1 MLSLL
6 SITNVWAEDAS
17 YTLGW
22 GDATGTAGTVTNF
35 TSTSGNVSG
44 VVSFTTEK
52 NSSQTAPAYNAK
64 NKDLRLYYNA
74 AGEGG
79 SITLT
84 PAEGVTI
91 TGFVMK
97 TSTTPSVKY
106 FVDGGEAKSTSVSS
120 SNMYTVTDISATSSL
135 KIQNV
140 NTTNTQL
147 RIKWI
152 LISYSTGGSTTPTLT
167 ATPTTID
174 FGTVDKNALVADK
187 KVAVSFSNLKG
198 SVTYSGLSSPFGA
211 TGTIDSNGDEIT
223 ISANTST
230 VGEYEQTLT
239 IQSATDSKSQEV
251 TVTMNVVEPFDGL
264 KLTFDVSSN
273 PGGWPTTNST
283 TTTDYTYTLNDVA
296 YTFALN
302 NVKCNSG
309 YLMLTS
315 PAKLGLPAISDYKLV
330 KVEAVNSSG
339 CSTSTKVKITSDEA
353 GESVVK
359 GGNEQTWGTTSS
371 KYTYNLSETDQ
382 NTMYYLIVSNK
393 NCQLLSLT
401 LYYEES
407 EAPAIAKP
415 TFSGDVNFLTS
426 TEVSLACTTEGST
439 IYYTTDG
446 SDPKT
451 SGTEYSA
458 PFTLTAT
465 STVKAAAKVGHDWSA
480 VAEAIFTKATV
491 MTIAQARAAID
502 AGGDLTNKYV
512 KGIISQID
520 SYNSNFHSI
529 TYWISD
535 DGTTTD
541 QLEVY
546 SGLAGV
552 VKEQFESE
560 NDIHVGEEVIVKG
573 TLKKYNSVY
582 EFDYNNTIEAYKSLS
597 PIAWST
603 NAYTAELGSSTNE
616 FPTLSG
622 TAGLTITYSSSDP
635 TKAEIAQDGTIT
647 LHATGETTITAS
659 SAATETYVKTDVS
672 YTLTIEESVVRV
684 SITFVEN
691 GGEPEQTDLTEQTNL
706 PNPLPAIA
714 KAGYNFGGWYTDENF
729 QTLAVAG
736 AEITENATL
745 YAQWLEPY
753 TVAVALVKIAA
764 LPDGGKTEDVYV
776 QGVVTGDV
784 SISGTSAIYDIKDA
798 SVDNRLAIYKGK
810 GLNGAD
816 VTAGDIQE
824 NDQVVVYGKL
834 YKYVKNK
841 VVTPEVAQDNYLYSL
856 NRPTIPVTGVKL
868 PTTASVKMGKTI
880 TLTPTIEPGNASNKN
895 VTWSITSGS
904 DYASVSEEGVVTGL
918 AAGEAVIQVETEDGK
933 RTASCTVTVTEG
945 LPDFTDPNHEWIKI
959 TNASKLVAGRYYIIG
974 ESKKGMTAT
983 NSLTSGYLGNV
994 GSTISDGIIA
1004 SNALGTNTAIFELGG
1019 TTESWTLYEVIGD
1032 NTGYLNGTTTS
1043 NLSWSN
1049 NAATSP
1055 IAFDE
1060 NGNVIIGEANG
1071 YRILY
1076 NNSSP
1081 RFKPYTGQQSMNIP
1095 QLYMWAELSHSVTF
1109 DANGGVAES
1118 VPGVERTDEGKIIIP
1133 ATEPTHE
1140 DISKVF
1146 MGWYQTSD
1154 PSTLYNPGEEFATD
1168 VDVTLYAKW
1177 STVPTYTVT
1186 YVLGGSGTAPEVTSY
1201 PVGKKVTIATISD
1214 LKNPGYLFSGWTV
1227 EDAEHNELPVDEN
1240 SQFIMPSSNVKVIA
1254 KWARATNDKWVLVT
1268 DVTNLKTDGTKYL
1281 IASAKA
1287 MTDGKYYAMAEQKSN
1302 NRAAVEVMH
1311 SEGIIRGSSILAAFV
1326 LEDAGNGMFAI
1337 KMNDGYLYA
1346 AGSDKN
1352 YLRTQTENNDNGKWT
1367 ITIEER
1373 VASIVATNS
1382 SNRNVMQFNYA
1393 SNNQIFSCY
1402 SSASQKP
1409 LAIYEK
1415 APNRV
1420 IEDEIVNAS
1429 DLTAGTDVTIK
1440 DGGTLA
1446 VDDDASIG
1454 DLTVEEGG
1462 KVTLSNKK
1470 LTVTG
1475 TFTIET
1481 TMGSGKSGEL
1491 RGVNGSNFAVT
1502 GDAYIDI
1509 TLGDN
1514 GNADKWHAFTVP
1526 FPVDALNGIFD
1537 LEGNKLTNEQNY
1549 AIMDYHGDIRAQ
1561 GKYGWKKFR
1570 GTLVPGTFYLM
1581 TVDGNRTTYRMKMK
1595 AGSNVVAANSK
1606 AVTAYDGEG
1615 DDTDKGWNGIGN
1627 PTLAYGQVNVAVQ
1640 VLDPVHYVYE
1650 TKNANSCNFIV
1661 GTPFFYQASANGTIA
1676 MEDASGTAYYAPIRK
1691 AVKTTEQI
1699 KVSLANENYT
1709 DNLFISASEDAT
1721 NNYQVGKDLVK
1732 MTMTNTPIVPQ
1743 IFGVAYKTQLS
1754 MVHAPLVGDR
1764 ANYTLNLYAPADGEY
1779 TISAQQTEDA
1789 IVYLTYEGSPIWNIT
1804 AGEYNCDLQ
1813 KGNNSGF
1820 GLMLVR
1826 RAPQVTTDI
1835 KGANQS
1841 QNGVRKLLI
1850 NGQLFIEKEG
1860 KLFNVTG
1867 QRL

>member
-6 SITNVWAEDAS
+6 NITNLWAEDAS
-17 YTLGW
+17 YALGW
-22 GDATGTAGTVTNF
+22 GDATGTAGTFTNF
-35 TSTSGNVSG
+35 TATSGNVNG
-44 VVSFTTEK
+44 IVSFSTAK
-52 NSSQTAPAYNAK
+52 NSSSTAPAYNSN

-74 AGEGG
+74 GGDGG
-79 SITLT
+79 SITLI

-91 TGFVMK
+91 TGFTMK

-106 FVDGGEAKSTSVSS
+106 SVDGGTAQSTSASN
-120 SNMYTVTDISATSSL
+120 NMYTVTDISVTSSL
-135 KIQNV
+135 EIQNV

-152 LISYSTGGSTTPTLT
+152 LISYSTEDSTTPTLT

-174 FGTVDKNALVADK
+174 FGTVDKNVLVEDK
-187 KVAVSFSNLKG
+187 KVVVSFSNLKG

-211 TGTIDSNGDEIT
+211 TGAIASTGDEIT

-239 IQSATDSKSQEV
+239 IQSATDSKSQKV

-264 KLTFDVSSN
+264 QLTFDMSSN

-296 YTFALN
+296 YTFSLN

-330 KVEAVNSSG
+330 KVEAFNSG
-339 CSTSTKVKITSDEA
+339 QCSTSTKVKITSDEA

-359 GGNEQTWGTTSS
+359 GGNEQTWGTMSS

-407 EAPAIAKP
+407 EAPSVAKP
-415 TFSGDVNFLTS
+415 TITGTDNFLTS
-426 TEVSLACTTEGST
+426 SEITITQDEADA
-439 IYYTTDG
+439 IYYTTNG
-446 SDPKT
+446 IEPTT
-451 SGTEYSA
+451 SSTQYTA
-458 PFTLTAT
+458 PFTISETT
-465 STVKAAAKVGHDWSA
+465 TVKTIAVKGTDVSA

-520 SYNSNFHSI
+520 SYNSTYHSI

-552 VKEQFESE
+552 VKTQFESE

-582 EFDYNNTIEAYKSLS
+582 EFDKNNTIEAYKSLS
-597 PIAWST
+597 PIAWSK

-622 TAGLTITYSSSDP
+622 TDDLTITYSISDP

-647 LHATGETTITAS
+647 LKTTGETTITAS
-659 SAATETYVKTDVS
+659 SAATETYVKTDVA

-691 GGEPEQTDLTEQTNL
+691 GGEPEITDLTEQTNL
-706 PNPLPAIA
+706 PNPLPAIT

-736 AEITENATL
+736 AEITENTAL

-753 TVAVALVKIAA
+753 TVVVALAKIAT
-764 LPDGGKTEDVYV
+764 LPDGGKTENVYV
-776 QGVVTGDV
+776 QGVVTGEV
-784 SISGTSAIYDIKDA
+784 SISGTYATYDIKDA

-834 YKYVKNK
+834 YKYVKNT

-856 NRPTIPVTGVKL
+856 DRPTVSVTGVTL
-868 PTTASVKMGKTI
+868 PATVSVKVGKTV
-880 TLTPTIEPGNASNKN
+880 TLTPTIEPASASNKN
-895 VTWSITSGS
+895 VTWSITNGS
-904 DYASVSEEGVVTGL
+904 NYASVSEEGVVTGL
-918 AAGEAVIQVETEDGK
+918 AAGEAVIQVTTEEGGF
-933 RTASCTVTVTEG
+933 TASCTVTINEA
-945 LPDFTDPNHEWIKI
+945 PDFAHGDWILVADANELTAGSYVIITAADYDYAMQPWVSGTNHCVRKAATKDGDLLTYDSDFAIFEVKDYVVEEVVQGKSFLNVESDGYLCYSSGLKEQATQ
-959 TNASKLVAGRYYIIG
+959 TNASA
-974 ESKKGMTAT
+974 
-983 NSLTSGYLGNV
+983 
-994 GSTISDGIIA
+994 
-1004 SNALGTNTAIFELGG
+1004 
-1019 TTESWTLYEVIGD
+1019 WTL
-1032 NTGYLNGTTTS
+1032 S
-1043 NLSWSN
+1043 
-1049 NAATSP
+1049 
-1055 IAFDE
+1055 
-1060 NGNVIIGEANG
+1060 
-1071 YRILY
+1071 
-1076 NNSSP
+1076 
-1081 RFKPYTGQQSMNIP
+1081 
-1095 QLYMWAELSHSVTF
+1095 F
-1109 DANGGVAES
+1109 DANDVFHAFNKNVNTNEIQYNKNSGSERFACYTSSQQAIALYKYYAPVPKVLYDKNTEEDVTNLPGTTRAELEDF
-1118 VPGVERTDEGKIIIP
+1118 VYK
-1133 ATEPTHE
+1133 ATISTTTPHRSGYQFTGWKDADNNNYIAGEKYTIAD
-1140 DISKVF
+1140 DI
-1146 MGWYQTSD
+1146 
-1154 PSTLYNPGEEFATD
+1154 
-1168 VDVTLYAKW
+1168 TLYAQW
-1177 STVPTYTVT
+1177 DVLAGHHIT
-1186 YVLGGSGTAPEVTSY
+1186 YVTVGTAPTDENTYYSGDVVILASAE
-1201 PVGKKVTIATISD
+1201 GLS
-1214 LKNPGYLFSGWTV
+1214 NPGYVFDGWNDGANTYP
-1227 EDAEHNELPVDEN
+1227 ANYDEY
-1240 SQFIMPSSNVKVIA
+1240 QMPD
-1254 KWARATNDKWVLVT
+1254 NDVTFTAVWSRMSHQKWVLVE
-1268 DVTNLKTDGTKYL
+1268 NLSDIKTDGTEYVIAAADYNVAMATLSGNIYTTTPVVKNGNVLTGSESMISLTFVASNEDGVFAMKHGDSYVASTKAKEMTERELAFYWTVTIEDGVATFETL
-1281 IASAKA
+1281 ISAK
-1287 MTDGKYYAMAEQKSN
+1287 TYKLQYYAGSPRFTTYDSN
-1302 NRAAVEVMH
+1302 
-1311 SEGIIRGSSILAAFV
+1311 
-1326 LEDAGNGMFAI
+1326 
-1337 KMNDGYLYA
+1337 
-1346 AGSDKN
+1346 
-1352 YLRTQTENNDNGKWT
+1352 
-1367 ITIEER
+1367 
-1373 VASIVATNS
+1373 
-1382 SNRNVMQFNYA
+1382 
-1393 SNNQIFSCY
+1393 
-1402 SSASQKP
+1402 QKP
-1409 LAIYEK
+1409 LALYAK
-1415 APNRV
+1415 APMVEINDGETVQASVAQGADIV
-1420 IEDEIVNAS
+1420 IY
-1429 DLTAGTDVTIK
+1429 

-1446 VDDDASIG
+1446 IDDDATIG

-1462 KVTLSNKK
+1462 KVILNNKK

-1475 TFTIET
+1475 TFAIKT

-1502 GDAYIDI
+1502 GEAYIDI

-1526 FPVDALNGIFD
+1526 FPVDALNGIYNLD
-1537 LEGNKLTNEQNY
+1537 GNKLTNETNY

-1561 GKYGWKKFR
+1561 GKYGWKKYR

-1581 TVDGNRTTYRMKMK
+1581 TVDGARTTYRMKMK
-1595 AGSNVVAANSK
+1595 AGSTIVAGNSK
-1606 AVTAYDGEG
+1606 AVTAYDGAGEN
-1615 DDTDKGWNGIGN
+1615 TDKGWNGIGN
-1627 PTLAYGQVNVAVQ
+1627 PTLACGQVNVAVQ
-1640 VLDPVHYVYE
+1640 VLNPESYTYE
-1650 TKNANSCNFIV
+1650 TKDANTCNFIV
-1661 GTPFFYQASANGTIA
+1661 GTPFFYQAASNGTIV
-1676 MEDASGTAYYAPIRK
+1676 MEDVSGTAYYATIRK

-1699 KVSLANENYT
+1699 KVSLANENYI

-1764 ANYTLNLYAPADGEY
+1764 ATYTLNLYAPADGEY
-1779 TISAQQTEDA
+1779 TISAQQTEDV

-1804 AGEYNCDLQ
+1804 AGEYNCELQ

-1820 GLMLVR
+1820 GLILVR

-1835 KGANQS
+1835 EGATQS

-1850 NGQLFIEKEG
+1850 NGQLFIEKDG

-1867 QRL
+1867 ERL